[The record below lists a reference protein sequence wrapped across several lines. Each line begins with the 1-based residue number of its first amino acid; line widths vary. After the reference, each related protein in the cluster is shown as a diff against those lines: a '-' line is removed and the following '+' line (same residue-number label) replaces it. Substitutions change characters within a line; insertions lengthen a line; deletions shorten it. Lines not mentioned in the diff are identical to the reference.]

1 MQVGIIGG
9 TGKMG
14 QLFRDVFER
23 AGHPTLCSGRTTAVT
38 ARSIAETCDLVM
50 IAVPIHAT
58 VQVIDK
64 IAPLLRPS
72 QIICDLT
79 SLKVEPV
86 RAMLRS
92 PAQVVGLHPM
102 FGPTVPSF
110 HGQTIIVTPA
120 RCTEEALAPLL
131 TLFRGEGARI
141 TITSPDTHDR
151 MMAIVQGL
159 MHFVTLSMA
168 ETMRRSG
175 VSPEDT
181 FPYMSPV
188 YRIEMGL
195 IGRLLA
201 QDARLYGDIMQ
212 MNPFVGDVLHAFE
225 DTVRDLRHLV
235 ETGDNV
241 GFTRLFQDNSAN
253 FGDYCLQ
260 AMEETDI
267 LIRSVVN
274 D

>member
-1 MQVGIIGG
+1 VQVGIIGG

-38 ARSIAETCDLVM
+38 ARSIAETCDIVM

-72 QIICDLT
+72 QIICDIT

-92 PAQVVGLHPM
+92 TAQVVGLHPM

-120 RCTEEALAPLL
+120 RCSEETLAPLL

-168 ETMRRSG
+168 DTMRRTG
-175 VSPEDT
+175 VSPEET

-225 DTVRDLRHLV
+225 DAVRDLTHLV
-235 ETGDNV
+235 ETGDNA
-241 GFTRLFQDNSAN
+241 GFNRVFQENSKN
-253 FGDYCLQ
+253 FGDYCPQ

-267 LIRSVVN
+267 LIRSVV
-274 D
+274 DD

>member
-1 MQVGIIGG
+1 
-9 TGKMG
+9 
-14 QLFRDVFER
+14 
-23 AGHPTLCSGRTTAVT
+23 
-38 ARSIAETCDLVM
+38 M

-58 VQVIDK
+58 VKVIDE

-72 QIICDLT
+72 QLLCDLT

-92 PAQVVGLHPM
+92 SAQVIGLHPM

-120 RCTEEALAPLL
+120 RCSEETMAPLL
-131 TLFRGEGARI
+131 TLFRDEGARI
-141 TITSPDTHDR
+141 TMTTPETHDR

-168 ETMRRSG
+168 ETMRRTG
-175 VSPEDT
+175 IPPGET
-181 FPYMSPV
+181 LPFMSPV

-201 QDARLYGDIMQ
+201 QDARLYGDILQ
-212 MNPFVGDVLHAFE
+212 MNPFVDDVLASCE
-225 DTVRDLRHLV
+225 NAVRDIRHIV
-235 ETGDNV
+235 ETRDDA
-241 GFTRLFQDNSAN
+241 GFIRVFQENSAN
-253 FGDYCLQ
+253 FGEYCAE

-274 D
+274 E